1 MLLNPVKGASWEV
14 KSRST
19 TCHDSGTP
27 FEEGESIVS
36 RLVRTPEGMERQD
49 FRLSAWTEAR
59 KADALFYWRTQFRL
73 PPPKKE
79 EPFKEEN
86 AEEFLRELMER
97 NDPSLVNTL
106 FILAAMLER
115 KRVLIERGVQADPE
129 GRRVRIYEHKDS
141 GETFFIVD
149 PDLSLEQIG
158 DVQQEVALELG
169 WIQPEEEAAEP
180 DAAEPRG
187 DGR

>member
-1 MLLNPVKGASWEV
+1 M
-14 KSRST
+14 
-19 TCHDSGTP
+19 
-27 FEEGESIVS
+27 VS
-36 RLVRTPEGMERQD
+36 RLVHTAEGMARED
-49 FRLSAWTEAR
+49 FRMKAWTEER
-59 KADALFYWRTQFRL
+59 KADALFYWRTTFRL

-97 NDPSLVNTL
+97 NDPALVNTL

-115 KRVLIERGVQADPE
+115 KRLLIERGVQADPE

-149 PDLSLEQIG
+149 PELSLEQIG
-158 DVQQEVALELG
+158 EVQQEVALTLG
-169 WIQPEEEAAEP
+169 WIRPEEEAEGGKERDVSGEEGAEEEAEAEAEEAGTGGEERRSGD
-180 DAAEPRG
+180 DASEAP
-187 DGR
+187 